1 MSSQIAKDP
10 AGTFHYILKDKDG
23 TILDQSVEGEPL
35 HYLHGHHNI
44 VPGLESQMES
54 KEVGDKLQVHVTP
67 ESGYGEYDPDKRF
80 LLDRSQL
87 PDELE
92 PGLALELHAEDGEM
106 LLAKIVAVEKKHVE
120 VDANHPMAGKDLHF
134 DIEILA
140 IRPAS
145 AEEIQH
151 GHVHGPGGHHH

>member
-1 MSSQIAKDP
+1 MSSGIEKDQVV
-10 AGTFHYILKDKDG
+10 TFHYILKDKDG
-23 TILDQSVEGEPL
+23 TILDQSVDGSPL

-44 VPGLESQMES
+44 VPGLESQMAS
-54 KEVGDKLQVHVTP
+54 KKVGDKLLVHVTP
-67 ESGYGEYDPDKRF
+67 ESGYGDYDPDKRF

-87 PDELE
+87 PDDLE
-92 PGLALELHAEDGEM
+92 PGLALELHDEDGET
-106 LLAKIVAVEKKHVE
+106 LLAVIVAVEKQHVE

-134 DIEILA
+134 DVEILS